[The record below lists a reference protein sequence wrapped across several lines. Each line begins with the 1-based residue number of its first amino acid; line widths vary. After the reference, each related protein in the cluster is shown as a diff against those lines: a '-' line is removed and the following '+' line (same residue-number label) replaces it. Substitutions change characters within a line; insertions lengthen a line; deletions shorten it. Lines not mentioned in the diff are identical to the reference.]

1 MNSLS
6 RNIESVRARM
16 TAALARAGRP
26 KESVLLCVVTKTRP
40 VGQILAL
47 KDLGV
52 TLIGENRVQE
62 LSQKYG
68 SLNGAF
74 DIHFIGH
81 LQTNKVRQVAPMVGT
96 IQSVDSMRLARAVDA
111 ECARIQKTMDVLVE
125 VNTSDE
131 SAKYGVRE
139 QDLLPLLTEMAGLSN
154 LRVRGLMTMAMLT
167 DDPEKVRACF
177 RRLRGLRDRTAA
189 AKIPN
194 VRMDH
199 LSMGMTQDFEAA
211 IEEGATMVRI
221 GSALFE
227 GGERP

>member
-1 MNSLS
+1 MDSLS
-6 RNIESVRARM
+6 RNIASVRARM
-16 TAALARAGRP
+16 DAALVRAGRP
-26 KESVLLCVVTKTRP
+26 GGSVLLCAVTKTRP
-40 VGQILAL
+40 VEQILAL
-47 KDLGV
+47 KELGV

-62 LSQKYG
+62 LSQKFG

-81 LQTNKVRQVAPMVGT
+81 LQTNKVRQVVPMVGM
-96 IQSVDSMRLARAVDA
+96 IQSVDSMRLARVVDA

-131 SAKYGVRE
+131 TQKYGARE
-139 QDLLPLLTEMAGLSN
+139 ADLLPLLTGMAGLPN

-167 DDPEKVRACF
+167 DDTEKARACF
-177 RRLRGLRDRTAA
+177 RRLRGLRDRARAA
-189 AKIPN
+189 GVPN
-194 VRMDH
+194 AGMDH

-211 IEEGATMVRI
+211 VEEGATMVRV

-227 GGERP
+227 GKA